1 MLVRV
6 GEGNPNTLGMEI
18 SLAIIGTAM
27 GIPAKAHTGT
37 WEKAQHGKAL
47 VAKPKVLT

>member
-6 GEGNPNTLGMEI
+6 GEGNPSTVGMGI
-18 SLAIIGTAM
+18 SLAIIGIAM
-27 GIPAKAHTGT
+27 EIPANAHTGT
-37 WEKAQHGKAL
+37 WEKAQHGEAL